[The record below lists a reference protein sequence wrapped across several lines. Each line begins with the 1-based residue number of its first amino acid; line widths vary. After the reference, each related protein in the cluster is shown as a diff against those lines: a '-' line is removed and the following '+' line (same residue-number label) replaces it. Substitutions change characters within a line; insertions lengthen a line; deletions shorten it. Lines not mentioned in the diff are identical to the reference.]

1 MEVFRKCGWS
11 EDDFQLAFNKV
22 PLFMWLS
29 EKKITGTM
37 DFLVHKM
44 GRKPAAFGRA
54 RKVLLYSVEESDCPK
69 EWKCFL
75 IGLSVIVTKY
85 EEDVPQLLHVFNGK
99 GRLAELGL

>member
-1 MEVFRKCGWS
+1 
-11 EDDFQLAFNKV
+11 
-22 PLFMWLS
+22 MWLS

-69 EWKCFL
+69 VFGYESSYIKRLNSKDWSCFT
-75 IGLSVIVTKY
+75 VTGV
-85 EEDVPQLLHVFNGK
+85 EMLL
-99 GRLAELGL
+99 RLVCQ

>member
-1 MEVFRKCGWS
+1 MEVFRRCGWS

-29 EKKITGTM
+29 EKKMTGTT

-54 RKVLLYSVEESDCPK
+54 RKVLLYSVEESNCPK
-69 EWKCFL
+69 ERKCFL
-75 IGLSVIVTKY
+75 DWFVTKY

-99 GRLAELGL
+99 GSLAELGL